1 LIFWQNQGINVKDI
15 EDIQVNFLQ
24 KLENEEILLQIEAY
38 NDFLTKALT
47 HEKSRK
53 GRRSNVKLVL
63 TDNNQILKEPS
74 ISILKKDE

>member
-38 NDFLTKALT
+38 NDFL
-47 HEKSRK
+47 S
-53 GRRSNVKLVL
+53 RRSNVKLVL